1 MHTFAATNSII
12 TILLAL
18 GFVNAWQNP
27 QQPQQPQQQQ
37 EPVARITTDLVQLD
51 IIVTDRSGKPVK
63 DLKREDFEL
72 LEDGKVQAIT
82 HFAQGTAAKP
92 ARWITSARP
101 SGGTAGAAA
110 PASLEPRSRYLVFM
124 VDDLHI
130 SFENLTLAKRALSKF
145 VKNNLMSGDLVAMA
159 TTSGQIGLLQ
169 QFTKERAAIDRAINR
184 LYLQERKVTSAY
196 DIPRI
201 SDYQAE
207 LIDMGDPDAIEL
219 AVQEILK
226 LENPQAA
233 NTPPRGGRSSGSSP
247 PGMGMSPRDRAV
259 QTARTKA
266 RMIVGENAH
275 YTQSTLISLEATIRN
290 LRDLPGQK
298 LVILVSDG
306 FFLGGSS
313 ASKVFDIRR
322 VTDAATKSGVVI
334 YSIDSRGLVATL
346 GFGDASQPS
355 GFTPELPGQRER
367 IESGAV
373 NARKD
378 GLNALARDTGGY
390 LVHNSNDL
398 LGGLQRVMEDNEYYY
413 ILAYEPLA
421 SYSDGRFRKI
431 EVRFPSRS
439 DLKARTRTGYFSPN
453 ERDRAA
459 AEVKT
464 AEKIRTK
471 SPDEL
476 RQTDVRRALGSLFPV
491 KQVPTEVT
499 AAFVNSAEEG
509 IVAVVTAH
517 LDVSALKTI
526 ENAGNRSSSAD
537 VVIYIFDDKGKIAGR
552 SSEKITLN
560 LKEAAFAEAQKNGI
574 DYRKLFPLKP
584 GFYQVRVA
592 VRDDNSG
599 QLGSSSGWVEVP
611 DLTKSKLT
619 LSGIMLTKLTFRT
632 DESADYLVFAY
643 NSKVESGQ
651 TDLVVQSQVFLNSQL
666 VYSSPLAKMPTE
678 PVTDIARIPYAAR
691 LNLSSFEPGE
701 YELRTMVID
710 RLARL
715 TADRRINFVIEK

>member
-1 MHTFAATNSII
+1 MNSWFATNSII
-12 TILLAL
+12 TILFAL
-18 GFVNAWQNP
+18 GFIPALQNP
-27 QQPQQPQQQQ
+27 Q

-51 IIVTDRSGKPVK
+51 IIVTDRSGKLVR

-72 LEDGKVQAIT
+72 VEDGKVQAIT

-92 ARWITSARP
+92 ARWITSSRP
-101 SGGTAGAAA
+101 SPSSAGSTGASTASYLTG
-110 PASLEPRSRYLVFM
+110 EPRSRYLVFM
-124 VDDLHI
+124 VDDIHI
-130 SFENLTLAKRALSKF
+130 SAENLMLAKRALSKF
-145 VKNNLMSGDLVAMA
+145 IKTSLMSGDLVAIA

-169 QFTKERAAIDRAINR
+169 QFTKERAVIERAIDRI
-184 LYLQERKVTSAY
+184 YLQERKVTSAY

-207 LIDMGDPDAIEL
+207 LIDMNDADAIEL

-226 LENPQAA
+226 LENPSAA
-233 NTPPRGGRSSGSSP
+233 QPPPRGGARSGVSP
-247 PGMGMSPRDRAV
+247 PGAMSPRDRAV
-259 QTARTKA
+259 QTAKTKA

-275 YTQSTLISLEATIRN
+275 YTTSTLISLEATIRN
-290 LRDLPGQK
+290 LKDVQGQK
-298 LVILVSDG
+298 LLILVSDG
-306 FFLGGSS
+306 FYLGGSS

-322 VTDAATKSGVVI
+322 VTDAATRSGVVI

-346 GFGDASQPS
+346 AFGDASTPS
-355 GFTPELPGQRER
+355 GFTPELPGVRER

-398 LGGLQRVMEDNEYYY
+398 QGGLQRVMEDNEYYY
-413 ILAYEPLA
+413 ILAYEPAA
-421 SYSDGRFRKI
+421 SYSDGRYRKI
-431 EVRFPSRS
+431 EVRFPSRP
-439 DLKARTRTGYFSPN
+439 DLRARTRTGYFSPN
-453 ERDRAA
+453 ERDRVNEAK
-459 AEVKT
+459 AEAKT
-464 AEKIRTK
+464 VEKNKTK
-471 SPDEL
+471 NPDEV

-509 IVAVVTAH
+509 IVAIVTAH
-517 LDVSALKTI
+517 LDVSALKI
-526 ENAGNRSSSAD
+526 VDNAGTRSSAVD
-537 VVIYIFDDKGKIAGR
+537 IIIYIFDDKGKIAGN
-552 SSEKITLN
+552 SSERITLN
-560 LKEAAFAEAQKNGI
+560 LKDAALREAHENGI

-599 QLGSSSGWVEVP
+599 QLGSSAGWVEVP
-611 DLTKSKLT
+611 DLSKKRLT
-619 LSGIMLTKLTFRT
+619 LSGIMLSKLTFRK
-632 DESADYLVFAY
+632 EENADFLVFAY
-643 NSKVESGQ
+643 NSTVERGQ
-651 TDLVVQSQVFLNSQL
+651 TDLVIQSQVFLNSQL

-678 PVTDIARIPYAAR
+678 PVSDIARIPYAAR

-710 RLARL
+710 RLARI
-715 TADRRINFVIEK
+715 TADRRINFVVEK